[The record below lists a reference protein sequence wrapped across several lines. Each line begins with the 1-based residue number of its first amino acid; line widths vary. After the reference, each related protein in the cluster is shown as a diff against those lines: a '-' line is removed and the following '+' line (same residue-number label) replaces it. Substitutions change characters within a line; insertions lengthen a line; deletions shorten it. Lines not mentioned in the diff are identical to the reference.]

1 MSSSEAPEQT
11 PSANSSSA
19 PEGLSAFTAKVL
31 DQLSLSAW
39 LPAAFVTLSGSI
51 VIGFRANNGLNLT
64 PLIAYVNDHP
74 WTFGLLAVPTVVCL
88 TLLTQAFSY
97 EAIRLLEGYWRWPGP
112 ADWVRSLMVS
122 WHTGRS
128 RRIAARINVLGG
140 RAFLAAR
147 DRWLK
152 ILDGNASV
160 LAALQ
165 ADAQGESRLP
175 LSPEDEKIAD
185 QHDWKTH
192 CSPAR
197 LRRIESLEKA
207 AEDYPATH
215 RTLPTMLGNILRTVE
230 DDTQDEDIVSL
241 VYRARDRVQLR
252 VRLQHD
258 QFRTRLDMYSILTV
272 ASLIL
277 SVTSA
282 VVLAPIA
289 TDPPTAWGVAG
300 VVGAFIAVSWLSYRA
315 AIASARGYVVTVAEM
330 AKQLRNSAFVRGEP
344 SEQHA

>member
-51 VIGFRANNGLNLT
+51 VLGFRANNGLNLT

-128 RRIAARINVLGG
+128 RRNSQILWIGVSYAASDWSGRSTCLPLTKGTPARTRATRWGAFTIRHRDWAASMSLNAIAMPAAREPG
-140 RAFLAAR
+140 
-147 DRWLK
+147 
-152 ILDGNASV
+152 
-160 LAALQ
+160 
-165 ADAQGESRLP
+165 P
-175 LSPEDEKIAD
+175 L
-185 QHDWKTH
+185 
-192 CSPAR
+192 
-197 LRRIESLEKA
+197 
-207 AEDYPATH
+207 
-215 RTLPTMLGNILRTVE
+215 V
-230 DDTQDEDIVSL
+230 
-241 VYRARDRVQLR
+241 
-252 VRLQHD
+252 
-258 QFRTRLDMYSILTV
+258 TR
-272 ASLIL
+272 
-277 SVTSA
+277 
-282 VVLAPIA
+282 
-289 TDPPTAWGVAG
+289 
-300 VVGAFIAVSWLSYRA
+300 
-315 AIASARGYVVTVAEM
+315 
-330 AKQLRNSAFVRGEP
+330 
-344 SEQHA
+344 